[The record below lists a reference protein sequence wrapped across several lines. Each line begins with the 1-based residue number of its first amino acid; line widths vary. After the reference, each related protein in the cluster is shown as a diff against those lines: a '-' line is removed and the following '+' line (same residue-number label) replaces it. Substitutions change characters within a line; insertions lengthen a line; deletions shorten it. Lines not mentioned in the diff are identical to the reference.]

1 MQSIIATLEARAD
14 ERSATAPAPQGIAT
28 GVTLNGQWLYDR
40 FIANDE
46 KEKSRMDVV
55 RDIIGKYDIATIKTA
70 LKEMV
75 AIGKDKGPA
84 QHKTALN
91 SQTVMRNTIGVL
103 RFAPDELP
111 KRGLDPQ
118 NVGFNVMQN
127 VAGKILKEKGIKWDG
142 TKVLSADIKEQ
153 KKHTAEAQAA
163 MTEVMRDNPQQ
174 IGESYMDWMD
184 RLKEPIANRIEA
196 DRKEREAQA
205 VEALAD
211 KVQDM
216 AGDHLKELLNVLL
229 SRVMAD
235 EGAEQVEDEG
245 EESAQ

>member
-1 MQSIIATLEARAD
+1 MSSILATLEQRAD
-14 ERSATAPAPQGIAT
+14 TKSATAPAASTVTT

-55 RDIIGKYDIATIKTA
+55 RNIIGAYDVGSIKTA

-75 AIGKDKGPA
+75 AIAKDKGPA

-103 RFAPDELP
+103 KFAPEELP
-111 KRGLDPQ
+111 KRGLDPN

-142 TKVLSADIKEQ
+142 TKVLTPEVREQ
-153 KKHTAEAQAA
+153 KQQTKEAQAA
-163 MTEVMRDNPQQ
+163 QAAVMKDNPQQ
-174 IGESYMDWMD
+174 IGESYSAWMQRITAAIEN
-184 RLKEPIANRIEA
+184 RLEA
-196 DRKEREAQA
+196 DKAEKHAEMI
-205 VEALAD
+205 EMLAD
-211 KVQDM
+211 KVLAM
-216 AGDHLKELLNVLL
+216 TGDHLSEVFQAIANRGIEIV
-229 SRVMAD
+229 V
-235 EGAEQVEDEG
+235 Q
-245 EESAQ
+245 